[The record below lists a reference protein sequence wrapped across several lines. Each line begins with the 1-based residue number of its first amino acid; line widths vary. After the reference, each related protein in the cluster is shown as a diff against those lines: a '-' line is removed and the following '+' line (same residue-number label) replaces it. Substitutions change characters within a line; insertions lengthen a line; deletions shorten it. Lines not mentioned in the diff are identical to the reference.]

1 MTYSIISRRTVP
13 MTAARHAGEKAVCV
27 KLDGVGFMA
36 WGFSQSERLAET
48 QAVERAE
55 ALRDAAA
62 RAAQ

>member
-1 MTYSIISRRTVP
+1 

-27 KLDGVGFMA
+27 KLDGDGFMV
-36 WGFSQSERLAET
+36 WGYAQSERLAET
-48 QAVERAE
+48 QAVETAE